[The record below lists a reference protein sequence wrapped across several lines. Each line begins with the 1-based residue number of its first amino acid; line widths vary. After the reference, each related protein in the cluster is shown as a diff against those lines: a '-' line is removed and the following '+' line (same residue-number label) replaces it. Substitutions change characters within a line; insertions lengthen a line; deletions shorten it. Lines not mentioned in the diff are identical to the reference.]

1 MSLSQTRIEAQFTA
15 PHNLRSKVS
24 RPTFE
29 SPIELAGKTV
39 SQLRRKSQKYV
50 NIPTLYVWET
60 GDQPLSYLE
69 APLEKGK
76 C

>member
-1 MSLSQTRIEAQFTA
+1 MSLSQTRIEPQFTA

-29 SPIELAGKTV
+29 NPTELAGKTV
-39 SQLRRKSQKYV
+39 SQLRRKSQKCV
-50 NIPTLYVWET
+50 SIPTLYVWET
-60 GDQPLSYLE
+60 GDEPLSYLE